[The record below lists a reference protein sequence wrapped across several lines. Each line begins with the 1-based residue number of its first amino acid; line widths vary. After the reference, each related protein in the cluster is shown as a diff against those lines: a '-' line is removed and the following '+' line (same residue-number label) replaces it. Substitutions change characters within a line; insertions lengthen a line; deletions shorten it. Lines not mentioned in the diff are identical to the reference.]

1 MPFAERQFIKMNV
14 DEIKNKVIELLRELL
29 PDSDIDPDTLE
40 YADLVDDFGM
50 DSMIFISILVEIEAS
65 YDISIPDNMLL
76 INNFRKVNDIID
88 IISNIINNQLH
99 GE

>member
-1 MPFAERQFIKMNV
+1 MNV